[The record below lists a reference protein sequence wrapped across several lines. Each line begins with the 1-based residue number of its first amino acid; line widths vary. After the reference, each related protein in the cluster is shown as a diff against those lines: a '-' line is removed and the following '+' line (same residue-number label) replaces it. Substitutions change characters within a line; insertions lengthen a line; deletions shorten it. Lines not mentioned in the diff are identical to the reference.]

1 MCKKWLIVGLLVL
14 VMVLAF
20 AFSSR
25 PPVTLTLR
33 AFENDSRVAEVYAG
47 SNFQAL
53 VAIVE
58 LRNNTKRELLYS
70 AYYPCPRI
78 PYFRCL
84 YREAG
89 AWQDDDAL
97 DTANTR
103 SFVECPAAITGQPW
117 GPYSLKPSEMLTF
130 RADILRPKTECRI
143 VVDYWEKGQ
152 RKTWRDRLPQW
163 IAKRLPARRDRFR
176 AQTRPIANGS
186 DS

>member
-1 MCKKWLIVGLLVL
+1 MRKATLIIGLVAIIVVL
-14 VMVLAF
+14 VLAF
-20 AFSSR
+20 ST
-25 PPVTLTLR
+25 PPAVTLTVR
-33 AFENDSRVAEVYAG
+33 ALTDDPRVAELYPG
-47 SNFQAL
+47 SNFQA
-53 VAIVE
+53 VAAVVE
-58 LRNNTKRELLYS
+58 MKNNSKRELLYT

-97 DTANTR
+97 DTADRR

-117 GPYSLKPSEMLTF
+117 GPYTLKPSETITF

-163 IAKRLPARRDRFR
+163 IAKRLPARRDRFG